1 MADMFVVS
9 HRFLSRKRGSFG
21 RFKKVVNNKMK
32 RAKEILRIDKYVLPR
47 GLNTRQTNSRIL
59 LTVTVK

>member
-1 MADMFVVS
+1 
-9 HRFLSRKRGSFG
+9 
-21 RFKKVVNNKMK
+21 VVNNKMK